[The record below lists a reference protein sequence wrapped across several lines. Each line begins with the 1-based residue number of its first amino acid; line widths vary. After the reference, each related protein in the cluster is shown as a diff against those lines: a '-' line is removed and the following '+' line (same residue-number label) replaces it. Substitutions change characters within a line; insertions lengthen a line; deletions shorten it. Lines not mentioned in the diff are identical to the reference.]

1 MEIYGNVANTGLIT
15 NLPPD
20 SIVEVPCLVAKDAIK
35 PCYVGKIPPQ
45 LAAVMTPHCF
55 LYELAVEAVLKKDRG
70 LLLQALQTDPLTGAV
85 LTLPEMEKMLNELC
99 EANKEYMTDWV

>member
-1 MEIYGNVANTGLIT
+1 
-15 NLPPD
+15 
-20 SIVEVPCLVAKDAIK
+20 
-35 PCYVGKIPPQ
+35 
-45 LAAVMTPHCF
+45 MTPHCF